1 MYSSIRHGT
10 ANKTAVPP
18 PVAPPI
24 PSALPPIKNEFG
36 PPPVRRVSATNTR
49 STVAQKTASPPP
61 PPPPR
66 PRVEEPQVEGDWAEA
81 LYDYSSEVCFS
92 RIRGTWNCVRDSKY
106 SFWKGPPAIG
116 GQANSRADVA

>member
-24 PSALPPIKNEFG
+24 PPAFAPTKNKFA
-36 PPPVRRVSATNTR
+36 PPPVRRVSDIPPEPVRAT
-49 STVAQKTASPPP
+49 PP

-66 PRVEEPQVEGDWAEA
+66 AEPEPEPEEQGEWAEA
-81 LYDYSSEVCFS
+81 LYEYSSNVSAHMSNLFLLS
-92 RIRGTWNCVRDSKY
+92 IY
-106 SFWKGPPAIG
+106 
-116 GQANSRADVA
+116 